1 MPCWAGGDVS
11 GPCDPKTRKRQIL
24 EGKLERL
31 WDDYQAAIDQTTA
44 VLGAVESKKLQRQ
57 AESTYKQIE
66 KLDAELRQLDTKP
79 TETPAETAQTDI
91 GRWHREL
98 ESKLPEID
106 FKSLEA
112 TLLRIVREYTDE
124 GCASLLLFQK
134 SSQMGGEWCAAR
146 IRELL
151 RRKTRQ
157 GQFSHYP
164 LSFQAT
170 EQVESMALLRRLG
183 PHLGLEPANHDLQN
197 FARQV
202 TQTLCGKLRTGS
214 VVLIECGRC
223 DDMLRDPEVFRW
235 LVEDFWGDMVR
246 RLALLANDYAAIKLI
261 FLLFVDGPLPENTIA
276 EKHCCTLDDYQK
288 NKLLEIPLKPWD
300 WDDIHDWIASYSC
313 LPMNKAQLKRMTDK
327 IYNATEGLPGLV
339 VHELLKEC
347 CPSAGG

>member
-1 MPCWAGGDVS
+1 MNGV
-11 GPCDPKTRKRQIL
+11 CDPKTRKRQIL
-24 EGKLERL
+24 EGKFERL
-31 WDDYQAAIDQTTA
+31 WGDYQAAIDQSTT
-44 VLGAVESKKLQRQ
+44 VLDAVESIRLKRQ
-57 AESTYKQIE
+57 ADAIYEQIE
-66 KLDAELRQLDTKP
+66 SLGAELDLLGTKP
-79 TETPAETAQTDI
+79 TEIAVDAETAQADI

-98 ESKLPEID
+98 KSKLPEID
-106 FKSLEA
+106 FKLLEE
-112 TLLRIVREYTDE
+112 TLLRIIKDHSDE

-157 GQFSHYP
+157 GQFSYYP
-164 LSFQAT
+164 LSFLAT

-183 PHLGLEPANHDLQN
+183 PHLDLEPANQNLQN

-223 DDMLRDPEVFRW
+223 DDFLRDPDVFRW
-235 LVEDFWGDMVR
+235 LVEDFWGDMVHA
-246 RLALLANDYAAIKLI
+246 LAAVANDYEAIKLI
-261 FLLFVDGPLPENTIA
+261 FLLYVDGPLPDNAIA

-288 NKLLEIPLKPWD
+288 HKLLEITLKPWN

-313 LPMNKAQLKRMTDK
+313 LGLTKPQLRRMTDK
-327 IYNATEGLPGLV
+327 IYSATDGLPGLV

-347 CPSAGG
+347 CPSVGG

>member
-1 MPCWAGGDVS
+1 MPWWAGGDVS

-79 TETPAETAQTDI
+79 TEISAEAAQSDI

-106 FKSLEA
+106 FKSLEE
-112 TLLRIVREYTDE
+112 TLLRIVSEYSDE

-151 RRKTRQ
+151 QRKTRQ
-157 GQFSHYP
+157 GQFRHYP
-164 LSFQAT
+164 LVFQAT
-170 EQVESMALLRRLG
+170 ERVEGMALLRRLG
-183 PHLGLEPANHDLQN
+183 PHLNLNPANQDLPG
-197 FARQV
+197 FARKV
-202 TQTLCGKLRTGS
+202 VQTLCGSLQTGS

-223 DDMLRDPEVFRW
+223 DDLLRDPEVFRW

-246 RLALLANDYAAIKLI
+246 TLALLANDYEAIKLI
-261 FLLFVDGPLPENTIA
+261 FLLFVDGPLPENTLV
-276 EKHCCTLDDYQK
+276 ERHCCTLDDYQK
-288 NKLLEIPLKPWD
+288 HKLLEISLKHWD
-300 WDDIHDWIASYSC
+300 RDDIRDWIAHYSC
-313 LPMNKAQLKRMTDK
+313 LPLTKAQLKRMTDK
-327 IYNATEGLPGLV
+327 IYDATDGLPRLV